1 MLERVP
7 RSVPAKM
14 QVIAGI
20 RVKIVGRHWLLAL
33 AACSVALP
41 AAGAEWQAVEQVKS
55 YPISGTTGIELY
67 TSIGERGPLIGGKVR
82 AVAHTDFKLTWTRN
96 YVPQG
101 DVCTLVSAKPKLIIT
116 YTLPKPS
123 KRLPEAMR
131 KKWDTFYAGIRDHEK
146 VHGEQIKEMVDTI
159 LKTTVGVSV
168 PGDPNCK
175 KIREEIKKPLSAAS
189 LDQRQKSRDFD
200 RVEMGDGGNIQQLIL
215 RLVNP

>member
-7 RSVPAKM
+7 RSVRAKM
-14 QVIAGI
+14 QMIAGI
-20 RVKIVGRHWLLAL
+20 RVKIVGRLWLLAA
-33 AACSVALP
+33 AACSVTLP

-55 YPISGTTGIELY
+55 YAISGTTGIELY

-82 AVAHTDFKLTWTRN
+82 TVAHTDFKLTWTRN

>member
-1 MLERVP
+1 MLGRVP
-7 RSVPAKM
+7 RSVRAKM

-55 YPISGTTGIELY
+55 YAISGTTGIELY

-82 AVAHTDFKLTWTRN
+82 TVAHTDFKLTWTRN

-101 DVCTLVSAKPKLIIT
+101 DICTLVSAKPKLIIT

-146 VHGEQIKEMVDTI
+146 VHGEQIKEMVERI